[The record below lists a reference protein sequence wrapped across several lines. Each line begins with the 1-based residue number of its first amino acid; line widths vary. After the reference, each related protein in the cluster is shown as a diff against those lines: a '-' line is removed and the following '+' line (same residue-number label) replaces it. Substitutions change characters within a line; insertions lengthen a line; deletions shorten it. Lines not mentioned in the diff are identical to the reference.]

1 MTQLLGLYVL
11 VNPVLYEMTR
21 ELNYC
26 HLSSLTFPVEP
37 LYNLHRFIVAV
48 DRPVEYERISL
59 ASITDAALEERSQN
73 DMPEATQV
81 ASNDRHGYYVYN
93 AEPAKKSDHQAF
105 WVAAVSL
112 LLLLSIGVLHHLS
125 LRAVARSAVFQHTK

>member
-1 MTQLLGLYVL
+1 MKASTLSLLTVFGLGLMVADA
-11 VNPVLYEMTR
+11 
-21 ELNYC
+21 
-26 HLSSLTFPVEP
+26 HASLP
-37 LYNLHRFIVAV
+37 N
-48 DRPVEYERISL
+48 EYERISL